1 MFTGI
6 GNSTDCSYEN
16 SDLRFFVYIG
26 AASRTIL
33 KNRDHPGSTFL
44 MRTAW
49 FAFLVL
55 TFWGF
60 NERGIA
66 ALGPFAVSLD
76 GNIVHVASGFLFPN
90 KIGDFERV
98 MARQY
103 DVDGRDVS
111 VGYNNKKPQIAAI
124 IFVHQSRGRVL
135 DTEFVVRENEIV
147 AQHEGTKLVDHGT
160 ALITPKKTPALM
172 ANYEYTDNFAGRV
185 QPLRSRLLV
194 AQRGDWEIEYRFTYP
209 VSEGASAA
217 SLVDFLQSTFRWPE
231 TIQAGR

>member
-1 MFTGI
+1 MM
-6 GNSTDCSYEN
+6 
-16 SDLRFFVYIG
+16 
-26 AASRTIL
+26 IL
-33 KNRDHPGSTFL
+33 KNRYHPGSTLL
-44 MRTAW
+44 MRTVL
-49 FAFLVL
+49 FAFLTL

-66 ALGPFAVSLD
+66 APGPFAVSLD
-76 GNIVHVASGFLFPN
+76 GNIVHVASGFAFPN

-103 DVDGRDVS
+103 DVNGRDVS
-111 VGYNNKKPQIAAI
+111 VGYNHNKPQIATI

-194 AQRGDWEIEYRFTYP
+194 AQRGEWYIEYRFTYP
-209 VSEGASAA
+209 ASEGASAA
-217 SLVDFLQSTFRWPE
+217 SLVEFLQSSFPWPE
-231 TIQAGR
+231 TIQTGTR

>member
-1 MFTGI
+1 MLF
-6 GNSTDCSYEN
+6 
-16 SDLRFFVYIG
+16 R
-26 AASRTIL
+26 SRQY
-33 KNRDHPGSTFL
+33 FL
-44 MRTAW
+44 MRSALL
-49 FAFLVL
+49 AFLIL

-60 NERGIA
+60 NERGMA
-66 ALGPFAVSLD
+66 APGPFAESLD
-76 GNIVHVASGFLFPN
+76 GNIVHVASGFFFPN

-103 DVDGRDVS
+103 DVNGRDVS

-194 AQRGDWEIEYRFTYP
+194 AQRGEWEIEYRFTYP
-209 VSEGASAA
+209 ASEGASGA
-217 SLVDFLQSTFRWPE
+217 SLVDFLQSSFPWPE
-231 TIQAGR
+231 TIPTGR